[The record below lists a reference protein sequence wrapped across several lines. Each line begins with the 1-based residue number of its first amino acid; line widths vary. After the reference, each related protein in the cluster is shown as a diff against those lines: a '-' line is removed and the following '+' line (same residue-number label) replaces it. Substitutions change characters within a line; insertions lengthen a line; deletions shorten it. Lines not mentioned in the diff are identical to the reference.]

1 MKVAI
6 VEDDP
11 EITEVVSIAFETAWP
26 GSEVMGASN
35 AVEGLEMLRKQS
47 PDVLILDLGLPEGD
61 LSGFELI
68 KEFRTFSDAPVII
81 VTARDRDVDV
91 VRGLEAGASD
101 YLPKPFSAVELLART
116 RAVMRRTRVEN
127 LVSSQSFI
135 SKDLSVDFDSRQ
147 VIVQGESVQLTPT
160 EFKLLSYLVRNPRQ
174 ALTTEDILEQVW
186 GGEYRS
192 SDGLLR
198 AHIQRLRKKLKDDK
212 QNPRLIY
219 TERGRA
225 YRFIG
230 KN

>member
-26 GSEVMGASN
+26 GSEVLGASN
-35 AVEGLEMLRKQS
+35 AVEGLEMLRAQN

-61 LSGFELI
+61 LSGLALCQ
-68 KEFRTFSDAPVII
+68 EFLSFSNAPVIM

-101 YLPKPFSAVELLART
+101 YLPKPFGAVELLART
-116 RAVMRRTRVEN
+116 RAVMRRTRAEN

-135 SKDLSVDFDSRQ
+135 SKDLSLDFDSRQ

-160 EFKLLSYLVRNPRQ
+160 EFKLLSYLVRNPHQ
-174 ALTTEDILEQVW
+174 ALTTEEILEQVW

-192 SDGLLR
+192 SGGLLK

-212 QNPRLIY
+212 QTPRLIY
-219 TERGRA
+219 TERSRG

-230 KN
+230 KI

>member
-11 EITEVVSIAFETAWP
+11 EITEVVSIAFESVWP
-26 GSEVMGASN
+26 GSEVVDASN
-35 AVEGLEMLRKQS
+35 AVEGLEMLRKQN
-47 PDVLILDLGLPEGD
+47 PDVLILDLGLPEGE
-61 LSGFELI
+61 LSGLELI

-101 YLPKPFSAVELLART
+101 YLPKPFGAVELLART

-127 LVSSQSFI
+127 LVSSQPFI

-147 VIVQGESVQLTPT
+147 VTVQGETVQLTPT
-160 EFKLLSYLVRNPRQ
+160 EFKLLSYLVGNPRQ
-174 ALTTEDILEQVW
+174 MLTTERILNQVW
-186 GGEYRS
+186 GEEYRS

-219 TERGRA
+219 TERGRG

>member
-26 GSEVMGASN
+26 GSEVVDASN
-35 AVEGLEMLRKQS
+35 AVEGLEMLRKQN
-47 PDVLILDLGLPEGD
+47 PDVLILDLGLPEGG

-127 LVSSQSFI
+127 LVSSRPFI

-147 VIVQGESVQLTPT
+147 VTVQGETVRLTPT
-160 EFKLLSYLVRNPRQ
+160 EFKLLSYLVGNPRQ
-174 ALTTEDILEQVW
+174 MLTTKEILEQVW

-219 TERGRA
+219 TERGRG

-230 KN
+230 KS